1 MNREESSILGWER
14 HIIRRSHG
22 HQVCM
27 DTNQMGC
34 NGGCTLK
41 ALIEFIDLTMLQLI
55 RLITLNKS
63 SFLIIYT

>member
-1 MNREESSILGWER
+1 MDREESSILGWEK
-14 HIIRRSHG
+14 HIRRSHG

-41 ALIEFIDLTMLQLI
+41 ALIELIDPTMLQLI
-55 RLITLNKS
+55 RVIALNKS
-63 SFLIIYT
+63 LFLIIYT